1 MTLEEALKGDVHFWC
16 PSGQEY
22 TELHQFTGIA
32 NLRKVINAQSTRLQ
46 QGISNQQYLSFRPV
60 TEEDLAKIDNA
71 RDSIGKHLQMTHYT
85 DTNMLIVKL
94 MPSEEHESAHLTLGM
109 KLILKVIAMGMTD
122 EDLRPVSAT
131 RYRRNTSSKEG
142 DTSYKPV
149 LRPTKADWP
158 TLIIESARWWLMNS
172 NGH

>member
-1 MTLEEALKGDVHFWC
+1 MTLEEALKGDAHFWC

-32 NLRKVINAQSTRLQ
+32 NLRKVINALQ
-46 QGISNQQYLSFRPV
+46 QGISNQQYLCFRPV

-71 RDSIGKHLQMTHYT
+71 RDSIGKHLRMTRYT

-109 KLILKVIAMGMTD
+109 KLILKVIAIGMID
-122 EDLRPVSAT
+122 KDLRPVGAT

-149 LRPTKADWP
+149 LRPTKAGWP
-158 TLIIESARWWLMNS
+158 TLIIKSGLSKSLGHHAR
-172 NGH
+172 